1 MITTWKADDGSIFF
15 ADGTWI
21 RVGDRLKAEVVVSKH
36 AAEVEARDEVITKLL
51 AMLKAE
57 HSRWIVKEPDGN
69 HYIAQGEAR
78 LFHLKEWQ
86 CSELCSDH
94 NSDIDRLHA
103 SACAIAGRTE

>member
-51 AMLKAE
+51 AMLKDNEPGRIHGVMYYTDAQNKQAE
-57 HSRWIVKEPDGN
+57 LYNR
-69 HYIAQGEAR
+69 
-78 LFHLKEWQ
+78 
-86 CSELCSDH
+86 
-94 NSDIDRLHA
+94 
-103 SACAIAGRTE
+103 ACEIAGRTE